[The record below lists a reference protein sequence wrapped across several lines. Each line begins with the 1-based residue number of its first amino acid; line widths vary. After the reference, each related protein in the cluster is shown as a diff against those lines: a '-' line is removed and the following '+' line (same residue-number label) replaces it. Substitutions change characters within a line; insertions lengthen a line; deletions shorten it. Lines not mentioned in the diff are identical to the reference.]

1 MSKNNGL
8 CTSLHMDGLSP
19 FLSFAF
25 LFPIPLTSLHRHSPR
40 SPSLLCLLP
49 LSWNFPF
56 PGLSPLLPTL
66 PPFHSSSVPF
76 FLTSRPPPPR
86 PLAASTGY
94 TLTVRGVPC
103 RFPFMYKR
111 LWRHGCTGEDNPKP
125 WCATAV
131 DPGGRIA
138 STGTCVADLG
148 ERRRGRNEGKRER
161 EGGSLIVFS
170 HFQTC

>member
-1 MSKNNGL
+1 MYILTHGWSFSFPL
-8 CTSLHMDGLSP
+8 FCLPFPHSSYFLASSFPSLPFSALPSTP
-19 FLSFAF
+19 FLE
-25 LFPIPLTSLHRHSPR
+25 LPFPWSVSPPSHSP
-40 SPSLLCLLP
+40 S
-49 LSWNFPF
+49 FPF
-56 PGLSPLLPTL
+56 LVRSFLPY
-66 PPFHSSSVPF
+66 FS
-76 FLTSRPPPPR
+76 PPPPR